1 MKTINYT
8 GSSKLIA
15 RIVNLLNRKAPLPLD
30 GDGDPDWGTN
40 GQFLTTD
47 GAGGTAWSS
56 GGGGGDTV
64 SWTQDVT
71 TGTKI
76 ASIDI
81 NGNSTDV
88 YAPSGGS
95 GDTVSW
101 TQITTTGTKIAE
113 IDINGTSTN
122 VYAPTGGGS
131 TYTEGDGIDI
141 NSSNVISVDTTFTEA
156 GTRVNIASGDTF
168 STILG
173 KIKKFFTDLK
183 TVAFTG
189 SYTDLSNQPTIPTN
203 NNQLTNGAGYITSSG
218 SCASATKATQ
228 DADGYDIRNK
238 YVNIYNSWDIGRL
251 TSVTVNDLANQ
262 GSAVAMINA
271 ATNNPLGGA
280 KWVHVWSQAWRKGV
294 NTSWVSQIALG
305 VENSNGMWYRTGSG
319 TIVDRAW
326 KRVIDGSNLDSSVAV
341 LGYLKAPNMSEYE
354 IASSASSSH
363 KLTMSG
369 YSAYG
374 AADILISTRY
384 SFGVIKITSDAN
396 NALSASMSMLIGAS
410 SISIAQSSAGV
421 FTLAH
426 GAWCAVTMVVFHK
439 EWGGFTIAI
448 S

>member
-15 RIVNLLNRKAPLPLD
+15 RIVNLLNRKVPLPLD

-122 VYAPTGGGS
+122 VYAPTSGGS

-156 GTRVNIASGDTF
+156 DSRVNIASGDTF

-189 SYTDLSNQPTIPTN
+189 AYSDLSGTPTLGAAASKGVALNLTTQVPNQYVLDAFEGYALNEYRKQFILGKKVYVSASVTGGNDYPISCSIPS
-203 NNQLTNGAGYITSSG
+203 GYIPLCVTCSSYMCDQGIMGSPYYATSG
-218 SCASATKATQ
+218 TTKC
-228 DADGYDIRNK
+228 RWKN
-238 YVNIYNSWDIGRL
+238 L
-251 TSVTVNDLANQ
+251 TSGTVTL
-262 GSAVAMINA
+262 NA
-271 ATNNPLGGA
+271 QLCVFYFVKNEIT
-280 KWVHVWSQAWRKGV
+280 
-294 NTSWVSQIALG
+294 VS
-305 VENSNGMWYRTGSG
+305 
-319 TIVDRAW
+319 
-326 KRVIDGSNLDSSVAV
+326 
-341 LGYLKAPNMSEYE
+341 
-354 IASSASSSH
+354 
-363 KLTMSG
+363 
-369 YSAYG
+369 
-374 AADILISTRY
+374 
-384 SFGVIKITSDAN
+384 
-396 NALSASMSMLIGAS
+396 
-410 SISIAQSSAGV
+410 
-421 FTLAH
+421 
-426 GAWCAVTMVVFHK
+426 
-439 EWGGFTIAI
+439 
-448 S
+448 